1 MSIARFVRVVVLLGL
16 ALGLALGVAAAA
28 PVAWIETRCT
38 ADRVEGGPAYAPIL
52 PPADRRVE
60 VDTYLTY
67 PEWSIVH
74 AYEDLAAVS
83 RARGESA
90 FAYASSVAGYW
101 RGLCAMVRTA
111 SARGEIPADTRTM
124 LHVIGLSFSAEM
136 AVKGA
141 WESTLGALAE
151 AVRGEAPTPE
161 DVFAHGVADDYAA
174 FLRQTP
180 WYAYPFAPTL
190 ARFWREVP
198 WQGGHPVRKVERR
211 VALSLEWAVKAVY
224 GKALGALAGLSPAAS
239 TLRSVVRG
247 LDAADL
253 AADARI
259 VLVERRAD
267 GTAVIETPRYR
278 AYTEVLA
285 GLAAR
290 GRDLVE
296 IAGNDEVMLTVLAPA
311 GTRPPAGALP
321 LLAVPVQARPGSE
334 RIVLAVRVEALCA
347 LLRGLQG
354 GAVSL
359 EHVYDY

>member
-1 MSIARFVRVVVLLGL
+1 MRFARLARIAVLLGL
-16 ALGLALGVAAAA
+16 ALGLAAAA
-28 PVAWIETRCT
+28 PIAWIETRCVT
-38 ADRVEGGPAYAPIL
+38 VRADGGPAYAPIL

-101 RGLCAMVRTA
+101 RGLCAVVRTA
-111 SARGEIPADTRTM
+111 SARGEIPSDTRTM
-124 LHVIGLSFSAEM
+124 LHVIGISFSAEM

-151 AVRGEAPTPE
+151 AVRGGAPTPE
-161 DVFAHGVADDYAA
+161 DTFSHAVSDDYAA
-174 FLRQTP
+174 FLRQAP
-180 WYAYPFAPTL
+180 WYAYPFGPTL

-211 VALSLEWAVKAVY
+211 VALSLEYGVKAVY
-224 GKALGALAGLSPAAS
+224 AKALGALAGLSPAAS

-247 LDAADL
+247 LDAGDL
-253 AADARI
+253 AVDARI

-267 GTAVIETPRYR
+267 GTSVIETPRYR
-278 AYTEVLA
+278 AYTEILA

-311 GTRPPAGALP
+311 GAQPPAGAVP
-321 LLAVPVQARPGSE
+321 LLAVPVQARHGSE
-334 RIVLAVRVEALCA
+334 RVALAVRVDALCA

-354 GAVSL
+354 GVVSL